1 MSWLRTPRR
10 RVFFVR
16 SAEQNFCP
24 CCDGTLKV
32 IGSRQRKFINSAG
45 DKEVLIIRRLRCLHC
60 GRIHHELPDILLP
73 YKRYG
78 SESIEAAVNG
88 NSDLCV
94 AADESTIARWRKW
107 FLERANYLLG
117 CLTSIA
123 FRFGKGSVESMI
135 CLPKSAFQRI
145 WHYVGDAPGW
155 LARVVRPIAN
165 SNLWPH
171 TRSAFCP

>member
-1 MSWLRTPRR
+1 M
-10 RVFFVR
+10 R

-24 CCDGTLKV
+24 CCGGTLKI

-45 DKEVLIIRRLRCLHC
+45 DKEVLIIRRLRCSSC

-78 SESIEAAVNG
+78 SESVEAAVNG
-88 NSDLCV
+88 NRDLCV
-94 AADESTIARWRKW
+94 AADESTIGRWRRW
-107 FLERANYLLG
+107 FSERANYLLG
-117 CLTSIA
+117 CLASIA
-123 FRFGKGSVESMI
+123 FRLDKDAVESVI
-135 CLPKSAFQRI
+135 RLPKSVLRRI

-165 SNLWPH
+165 SNLWLH

>member
-1 MSWLRTPRR
+1 LRTPRR
-10 RVFFVR
+10 RVFSVR

-24 CCDGTLKV
+24 CCGGTLRV

-45 DKEVLIIRRLRCLHC
+45 DIVVLIIRRLRCYEC
-60 GRIHHELPDILLP
+60 NRIHHELPDILFP
-73 YKRYG
+73 YKHYG
-78 SESIEAAVNG
+78 SESIEAAISG

-107 FLERANYLLG
+107 FWERASYLLG
-117 CLTSIA
+117 CLASIA
-123 FRFGKGSVESMI
+123 IRYGKRSVADLSI
-135 CLPKSAFQRI
+135 LPKSALLRI

-155 LARVVRPIAN
+155 LARVVRPVAN
-165 SNLWPH
+165 ANLWLH

>member
-1 MSWLRTPRR
+1 
-10 RVFFVR
+10 
-16 SAEQNFCP
+16 
-24 CCDGTLKV
+24 V

-45 DKEVLIIRRLRCLHC
+45 DKEVLIIRRLRCC
-60 GRIHHELPDILLP
+60 GCSRIHHELPDILFP

-78 SESIEAAVNG
+78 SESIEAAVVG

-117 CLTSIA
+117 CLASIV
-123 FRFGKGSVESMI
+123 FRFDKGSVESMI
-135 CLPKSAFQRI
+135 RLPKFALQGI

-155 LARVVRPIAN
+155 LARVVRPVAN
-165 SNLWPH
+165 ANLWVH

>member
-16 SAEQNFCP
+16 SAEQNFCS

-45 DKEVLIIRRLRCLHC
+45 DKEALIIRRLRCLHC
-60 GRIHHELPDILLP
+60 KRIHHELPDILFP

-107 FLERANYLLG
+107 FLKRVNYLLG

-123 FRFGKGSVESMI
+123 FRLDKGSVELMI
-135 CLPKSAFQRI
+135 RLPKSALQRI

-165 SNLWPH
+165 SNLWLH